1 MHTTLPPNKET
12 KKNPYLGVC
21 LQRNLQHWL
30 YLLLMFFNVFC
41 KRKTGKYG
49 INSLRFSLK
58 NYRIFL
64 SYLVS
69 PAAVQQ
75 RATIWFH
82 FNRSW
87 VILGVRYQFA
97 LTFRRS
103 AWTVAPQ
110 VFFGLHLCLFQPC
123 GIHFMAAFAGPI
135 WDGRRTWPV
144 NWMHPF
150 ATMSLRFLDSGRLST
165 SPFFYTSRRFVIP
178 VVTFYASHTYK
189 AVKRT
194 IDLYSRSLA
203 FRLITLDPQT
213 VWSRLKT
220 EKAFT
225 DLFLTSFLTSPTL
238 T

>member
-12 KKNPYLGVC
+12 KKNSYLGVC
-21 LQRNLQHWL
+21 LQRNLQRRL
-30 YLLLMFFNVFC
+30 YLLLIFFNVFC

-49 INSLRFSLK
+49 IKSLQFSLK

-75 RATIWFH
+75 QATIWFH
-82 FNRSW
+82 VNRSW
-87 VILGVRYQFA
+87 VILGVRCQFA

-103 AWTVAPQ
+103 AWTVARQ
-110 VFFGLHLCLFQPC
+110 VFFRLHLCLFSPC
-123 GIHFMAAFAGPI
+123 GIHFMAAFAGRI
-135 WDGRRTWPV
+135 WGGSRMWPV
-144 NWMHPF
+144 NWMRLF
-150 ATMSLRFLDSGRLST
+150 ATMSLRYLDSGRLST
-165 SPFFYTSRRFVIP
+165 SPFLNTFRRFVIL
-178 VVTFYASHTYK
+178 VVTFHVSHTYK
-189 AVKRT
+189 AVETT
-194 IDLYSRSLA
+194 IELYSRSLA
-203 FRLITLDPQT
+203 FILITLDPQT

-220 EKAFT
+220 EMAFT